1 MSPRKSF
8 EHALLLIARRHGGG
22 AAAAIAAEQELS
34 SWREHSSD
42 NDAIYRLALNAW
54 HASSPDGLEERIAR
68 PPPAGIARRKIVVAL
83 GLLGMASLTGAAAR
97 WHWLQPV
104 ELATL
109 NTGRSQLLVQRMAD
123 GSELHLAAR
132 TSAAVAYY
140 RDRREVTLKT
150 GEIHLQVSRD
160 ASRPFSVHTPWGKVA
175 VLGTTFTVAVRD
187 SAMFVEVA
195 EGHVAVWSGQDS
207 GDDSHL
213 PARAPSVSLRAGQA
227 VRMGADG
234 SGAVH
239 AVAAASVGAWKD
251 GWMVFNRTP
260 LGEAVLRWND
270 YLARPLMLGTDKS
283 LAGLR
288 LTGSFRLAEPDVF
301 LQVLPTI
308 LPVRLARREDGNAII
323 LPK

>member
-1 MSPRKSF
+1 MSPRQSF

-22 AAAAIAAEQELS
+22 AAAELAAEQELS
-34 SWREHSSD
+34 NWREHSSD
-42 NDAIYRLALNAW
+42 NDAIYRLALDAW
-54 HASSPDGLEERIAR
+54 HASSPDGLQDRIAR
-68 PPPAGIARRKIVVAL
+68 PLPAGIARRKIVVAL
-83 GLLGMASLTGAAAR
+83 GLLGMASLSGAVGR

-109 NTGRSQLLVQRMAD
+109 NTGRSQLLVQRMGD

-160 ASRPFSVHTPWGKVA
+160 AARPFSVHTRWGKVT

-207 GDDSHL
+207 HL
-213 PARAPSVSLRAGQA
+213 PARGPSVSLRAGQA

-234 SGAVH
+234 AGAVH
-239 AVAAASVGAWKD
+239 AVAAASIGAWKD

-260 LGEAVLRWND
+260 LGEAILRWND

-301 LQVLPTI
+301 LRVLPTI
-308 LPVRLARREDGNAII
+308 LPVRLGRYEDGQAII
-323 LPK
+323 LPR